1 MIDSIAS
8 NTFVTILKDTEIP
21 LKLGERSANWYLISY
36 TSQEQKKQGYLW
48 GGNLSIGYRHKNGE
62 DFLFGLGKS
71 DKKIDAEGASQNI
84 NIGSIKRMLNQTTLD
99 EVYFETG
106 IGESLSSASFTI
118 DDSRGLKN
126 VDFMISALVTGE
138 ACGIPSYQNSFL
150 FTSNQ
155 KIIPLPQLVNIGDAD
170 VFYDSEA
177 FIFPD
182 EDGGIPNTIFLEK
195 ERMERDDE
203 DREIKNG
210 EKISFSWDGT
220 TLSEGKQ
227 ISTFK
232 ERPTP

>member
-1 MIDSIAS
+1 
-8 NTFVTILKDTEIP
+8 
-21 LKLGERSANWYLISY
+21 
-36 TSQEQKKQGYLW
+36 
-48 GGNLSIGYRHKNGE
+48 
-62 DFLFGLGKS
+62 
-71 DKKIDAEGASQNI
+71 
-84 NIGSIKRMLNQTTLD
+84 MLNQTTLD

-232 ERPTP
+232 ESPTP